1 MKGPSGRLDGPFRYV
16 RAFGRRFDGM
26 KWRVLQLSVL
36 LLAVTFSSLG
46 GNISAQP
53 PSEHRAVPTPAN
65 QSHGSH
71 REQDGGKWEGSAQ
84 GVAYSEF
91 NHRLAGLIVLLFG
104 FAELGHALRCQVPVW
119 TRLVLPC
126 ALGALGTYLL
136 IWSDHEAWPIGA
148 LTFAQTFSGQ
158 DLEILQHKFYGVFS
172 SVAAV
177 SEALRRSNWAR
188 HPGWAIPLFLLGFF
202 GALLLFVHSHG
213 NHPADHI
220 IELHHAF
227 LGTVGIGAAVSSAMM
242 AWASGISERTMKRWE
257 VAWATCVVVIG
268 LQLLVYFE

>member
-1 MKGPSGRLDGPFRYV
+1 
-16 RAFGRRFDGM
+16 M
-26 KWRVLQLSVL
+26 KWWVPQLSVL
-36 LLAVTFSSLG
+36 LLTVALSSLG
-46 GNISAQP
+46 GNISAQIS
-53 PSEHRAVPTPAN
+53 SEHPAVPAAASQGHSTHGEPA
-65 QSHGSH
+65 
-71 REQDGGKWEGSAQ
+71 GGKWEGSVQ

-91 NHRLAGLIVLLFG
+91 NHRLAGLVVLLFG
-104 FAELGHALRCQVPVW
+104 LAELGHALRYQVPVW

-126 ALGALGTYLL
+126 ALGVLGAYLV
-136 IWSDHEAWPIGA
+136 IWSDHEAWPIGS
-148 LTFAQTFSGQ
+148 LSFTQTFSGQ

-177 SEALRRSNWAR
+177 SETLRRIGGAR
-188 HPGWAIPLFLLGFF
+188 HPGWAVPLLILGFF

-213 NHPADHI
+213 NHPANHI

-227 LGTVGIGAAVSSAMM
+227 LGTVGVGAAVSSAMM
-242 AWASGISERTMKRWE
+242 AWASHTSEQTMKRWE